1 MKTVHCMLQ
10 VKGGVGKSLISAVLA
25 QYLINN
31 NSDTHLFDTDPLNQT
46 FSRYK
51 ALNVE
56 VVNIVGANNVIDHS
70 KFDMLIEELINR
82 NGIAL
87 IDNGS
92 ATFLPLM
99 QYFKENAVLEMLQQY
114 GVEVVFH
121 IPLQG
126 GGGLED
132 TLDGLAAI
140 LENFNVKVVVWLNHN
155 QGDIVISGK
164 QFVDTKIYKDNADKI
179 IGVCEIKNRQ
189 NNLYDSD
196 IQRMTENHLTLDEIK
211 QSTDPLW
218 RLMNKQRISIFY
230 RDICEQLDAI
240 PLFTA
245 PAAKQGKEK
254 ADKVEKSTATA

>member
-1 MKTVHCMLQ
+1 MANYRVFTQNILFC
-10 VKGGVGKSLISAVLA
+10 VK
-25 QYLINN
+25 
-31 NSDTHLFDTDPLNQT
+31 
-46 FSRYK
+46 
-51 ALNVE
+51 
-56 VVNIVGANNVIDHS
+56 
-70 KFDMLIEELINR
+70 M
-82 NGIAL
+82 
-87 IDNGS
+87 
-92 ATFLPLM
+92 
-99 QYFKENAVLEMLQQY
+99 
-114 GVEVVFH
+114 FH